1 MHRLLRAPT
10 APLLQEKRSVAY
22 AIIFGIWAEVFL
34 YCLLHD
40 QYLVRIAPEH
50 FTIYHEPLW
59 GIGNPS
65 LLAAAWAFRASI
77 GPGLIL
83 GLAALF
89 LARAGSLPKIAPGT
103 LVEDRSRADSSHR
116 SLRPDCRLVGMAE
129 PAAPFP
135 GSHLSRPE
143 HSDPDHAVD
152 PAHLLRGGS
161 RRFARVPGMD
171 CPASPQIPG
180 GCLRYCCMARSHYPL
195 IPARE
200 PRRGCPPR
208 LACR

>member
-50 FTIYHEPLW
+50 FTVYHEPLW

-77 GPGLIL
+77 GPGLVL

-103 LVEDRSRADSSHR
+103 LLKIVPVLILLTEACGLTAGWWAWRNQRPLFPEVIYPDLSTPILITQSIQLTCYAAGAVVSLGFLGWIVRHRRKSPAD
-116 SLRPDCRLVGMAE
+116 A
-129 PAAPFP
+129 
-135 GSHLSRPE
+135 
-143 HSDPDHAVD
+143 
-152 PAHLLRGGS
+152 
-161 RRFARVPGMD
+161 
-171 CPASPQIPG
+171 
-180 GCLRYCCMARSHYPL
+180 
-195 IPARE
+195 
-200 PRRGCPPR
+200 
-208 LACR
+208 